1 MQIRPKTQEVA
12 KLLQSLGY
20 NAETTGMWS
29 DGVVIK
35 GKLYEIFIEIWRD
48 NDDCY
53 ECRVDQLLGGDI
65 NFVYSFKN
73 KIDKK
78 IICKNFESE
87 IIAFVK
93 QNEHLLSIDENSD
106 LIIKTGEI
114 DPNTGELIWGQWN

>member
-20 NAETTGMWS
+20 NAETIGMWS

-35 GKLYEIFIEIWRD
+35 GKLYEILIRIWCV
-48 NDDCY
+48 NGDCY
-53 ECRVDQLLGGDI
+53 ECLVDQLLGGDI
-65 NFVYSFKN
+65 NFVYSFKT

-114 DPNTGELIWGQWN
+114 DPNTGELISGQWN

>member
-20 NAETTGMWS
+20 NAETIGMWS

-35 GKLYEIFIEIWRD
+35 GKLYEILIKIWRV
-48 NDDCY
+48 NGDCY
-53 ECRVDQLLGGDI
+53 ECLVDQLLGGDI
-65 NFVYSFKN
+65 NFVYSFKT

-114 DPNTGELIWGQWN
+114 DPNTGELIWGQWD

>member
-20 NAETTGMWS
+20 NAETIGMWS

-35 GKLYEIFIEIWRD
+35 GKLYEILIRIWCV
-48 NDDCY
+48 NGDCY
-53 ECRVDQLLGGDI
+53 ECLVDQLLGGDI
-65 NFVYSFKN
+65 NFVYSFKT

-87 IIAFVK
+87 IIEFVK

-114 DPNTGELIWGQWN
+114 DPNTGELISGQWN

>member
-20 NAETTGMWS
+20 NAETIGMWS

-35 GKLYEIFIEIWRD
+35 GKLYEILIKIWCV
-48 NDDCY
+48 NGDCY
-53 ECRVDQLLGGDI
+53 ECLVDQLLGGDI
-65 NFVYSFKN
+65 NFVYSFKT